1 LLPDSA
7 IIFDFDKNH
16 REIESS
22 CIWKAIENQILPEGI
37 EQEVRTTFIQF
48 LQENPSKVLMVL
60 DALDEADPENVK
72 LFRELIQRE
81 LLPGCFIVFTSRHE
95 AGSNIRPY
103 TDTLFEII
111 GFTRTYAKCFIGKYL
126 QQSEDLAKTLIAKLR
141 FKNLKE
147 LTRNPLNPLLLC
159 VFFEDLNGVLP
170 NSRTELYI
178 EIVRFVLRRYEKKNG
193 LSISEKAF

>member
-1 LLPDSA
+1 
-7 IIFDFDKNH
+7 
-16 REIESS
+16 
-22 CIWKAIENQILPEGI
+22 
-37 EQEVRTTFIQF
+37 
-48 LQENPSKVLMVL
+48 MVL
-60 DALDEADPENVK
+60 DALNEADPENVK

-103 TDTLFEII
+103 TDALLEII
-111 GFTRTYAKCFIGKYL
+111 ELTRTYAKCCFIGKYF

-147 LTRNPLNPLLLC
+147 STRYPLNPLLLC

-170 NSRTELYI
+170 NSRTELFI
-178 EIVRFVLRRYEKKNG
+178 EIVRFVLRRYKKKNG
-193 LSISEKAF
+193 LSIIEKAFYFTRRN